1 VRRPNAFLVLPILF
15 SVWLPEGGEL
25 LAYGPA
31 PGMELIPYFLA
42 LLGWVGLAF
51 AAIVMAPL
59 SALLRRLRRARG
71 TERKEPETA
80 STPEPSDESRE
91 SA

>member
-1 VRRPNAFLVLPILF
+1 VLVPDAFLELPMLL
-15 SVWLPEGGEL
+15 SVSLLEAGRL

-51 AAIVMAPL
+51 FAILMAPL
-59 SALLRRLRRARG
+59 SALLRRIRRNGGRRANHRVAEN
-71 TERKEPETA
+71 TEKNTEK
-80 STPEPSDESRE
+80 DEKDR
-91 SA
+91 